1 MISTLF
7 AGLLA
12 AVGFAPGFTPGLA
25 PLPGIAG
32 DSLLAS
38 PSTPTLAV
46 SPFV

>member
-1 MISTLF
+1 MITLLLVT
-7 AGLLA
+7 LLA